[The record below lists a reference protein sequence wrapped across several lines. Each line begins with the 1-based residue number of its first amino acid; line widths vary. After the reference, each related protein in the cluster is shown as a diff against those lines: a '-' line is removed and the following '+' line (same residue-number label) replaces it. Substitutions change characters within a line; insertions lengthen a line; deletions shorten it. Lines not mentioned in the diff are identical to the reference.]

1 MIRLSLILLP
11 IVLGILTQPIIL
23 AAQTNAITENQATET
38 ASKRKAKWIVT
49 GTILRMVAEKRYDLA
64 QNLANQG
71 VTKYPDFP
79 PFHLARGIALFES
92 GNLEEARPNFEKAKQ
107 LYQEQAP
114 RVPESE
120 KESYANGLHGTY
132 LYLAKYD
139 LPNPKVN
146 FSLNPEVTEK
156 DLDAIGQLSIKAQR
170 YDLVEQVTSYA
181 MQKYPNLAAPY
192 FQRAIARHH
201 LGRFEEARI
210 DFEEAQR
217 RYRLQAEKEQTEES
231 RAEARKKLSEI
242 ENFLAKSQPIT
253 IN

>member
-1 MIRLSLILLP
+1 MKRLSLILLP
-11 IVLGILTQPIIL
+11 IALGILTQPIVL
-23 AAQTNAITENQATET
+23 AAQTNAIAENQTTEA

-71 VTKYPDFP
+71 VSKYPDFP

-139 LPNPKVN
+139 LPNPKVS

-156 DLDAIGQLSIKAQR
+156 DLNAIAQLSIKAQR

-201 LGRFEEARI
+201 LGRFEDAKT
-210 DFEEAQR
+210 DFEEAKK
-217 RYRLQAEKEQTEES
+217 RYRKRLEMAKTKEEKSKTQ
-231 RAEARKKLSEI
+231 EI
-242 ENFLAKSQPIT
+242 LDKINIFLAK
-253 IN
+253 N